1 MFCIRFIYNW
11 WVKSSRIWYRMA
23 VWSLLLWRSRCQ
35 FVRNKESVMQ
45 NMLLCKPCGQYTN
58 AQHFL
63 QDTVWLQVYQNC
75 NRLLQLL
82 TPSGLD
88 SSALYHRL
96 HCQHLNLT
104 TLVSVNFRHILTSK
118 LYHGCRPVPVVDSES
133 NNFPCSVHGSLQE
146 SASTS
151 YICSIQMPLLESWW
165 HSHLQTKQ
173 SQNHE
178 STCHISDGELINCAF
193 ITNFLYTCY
202 CFHSDF
208 TSCLWL

>member
-1 MFCIRFIYNW
+1 
-11 WVKSSRIWYRMA
+11 
-23 VWSLLLWRSRCQ
+23 
-35 FVRNKESVMQ
+35 MQ

-118 LYHGCRPVPVVDSES
+118 LYHGNVKKLISLNTMLRTIKSYVKKGKYQMLLVVELILHGAHHGTVLPLMLSSWKNIVVPKRWDAAFERSLNMDS
-133 NNFPCSVHGSLQE
+133 
-146 SASTS
+146 TR
-151 YICSIQMPLLESWW
+151 
-165 HSHLQTKQ
+165 HSHSYKF
-173 SQNHE
+173 S
-178 STCHISDGELINCAF
+178 
-193 ITNFLYTCY
+193 
-202 CFHSDF
+202 
-208 TSCLWL
+208 